1 MILLFGHYDW
11 NFVYLVNVCDCGTLW
26 EVHLPDIG
34 FKDLYSIFFIERYM
48 LNDELNGPMELGNI
62 SQHSQSVQRVHQ
74 CEAVVTEHIIDIY
87 VGPVNIQFQF
97 MN

>member
-1 MILLFGHYDW
+1 
-11 NFVYLVNVCDCGTLW
+11 
-26 EVHLPDIG
+26 
-34 FKDLYSIFFIERYM
+34 M